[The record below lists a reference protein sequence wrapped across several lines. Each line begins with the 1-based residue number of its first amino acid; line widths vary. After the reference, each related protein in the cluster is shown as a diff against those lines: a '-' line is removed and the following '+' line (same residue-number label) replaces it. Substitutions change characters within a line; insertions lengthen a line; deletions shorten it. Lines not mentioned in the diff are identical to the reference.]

1 MFRKLIS
8 NVKNKVN
15 ISSLFNYDS
24 NPSTKT
30 SSTIEDFIDF
40 TEEFIDNDYKE
51 KKELLKKF
59 IMDSISIIFKSRKD
73 KINNDFSLSTSKN
86 SEFSNNTFDNNLF
99 NPEIEEFFMYND
111 FYKDKNEL
119 VKFIIEFY
127 LTKKTDDVIT
137 KELVEKWKL
146 TYDLNLNNS
155 GKNKSQNIQNFKNKI
170 NIYMKSIIS
179 YTRLLPLYQFY
190 NSNKDSN
197 DYMIEFKFYQ
207 NKSKKKGKF
216 SKNHSGKLE
225 IKNSDLFNFKINVK
239 YYNSRELE
247 NIFEK
252 NTENGK
258 IYIRNKIRSLSLPK
272 TKSNLNGFELINQLP
287 DDNNPINR
295 INNDE
300 NNIIIC
306 TSEINKEKI
315 EEIDSDSNDSS
326 FCLVL
331 DFKEEEKVSKID
343 MNKNDKENVKKN
355 KRKCSFFS
363 NPEETTEDCSPR
375 TSYLKHNFRTS
386 ETNNENNISFCST
399 RKSFM
404 KTENN
409 TINSILKDYSSLKDK
424 IENLNS
430 SILIKTDKF
439 IKYAKGC
446 D

>member
-59 IMDSISIIFKSRKD
+59 IMDSISIIFESRKD

-86 SEFSNNTFDNNLF
+86 SDFSNNTFDNNLF

-127 LTKKTDDVIT
+127 LKK

-155 GKNKSQNIQNFKNKI
+155 EKNKSQNIQNFKNKI

-190 NSNKDSN
+190 NSNKDKY

-247 NIFEK
+247 NIFGK
-252 NTENGK
+252 NIENDE

-272 TKSNLNGFELINQLP
+272 TKSNLNGFELINKIP

-300 NNIIIC
+300 NNIKIC

-343 MNKNDKENVKKN
+343 INKNDKENVKKN

-375 TSYLKHNFRTS
+375 TSYLKYNFRTS
-386 ETNNENNISFCST
+386 EASNENNISFCST
-399 RKSFM
+399 RKSFV

>member
-59 IMDSISIIFKSRKD
+59 IMDSISIIFESRKD

-86 SEFSNNTFDNNLF
+86 SDFSNNTFDNNLF

-190 NSNKDSN
+190 NSNKDKY
-197 DYMIEFKFYQ
+197 DFMIEFKFYQ

-247 NIFEK
+247 NIFGK
-252 NTENGK
+252 NIENGE

-272 TKSNLNGFELINQLP
+272 TKSNLNGFELINLIP

-295 INNDE
+295 INNNE
-300 NNIIIC
+300 NNIKIC

-315 EEIDSDSNDSS
+315 EEIDSSDSS

-343 MNKNDKENVKKN
+343 INKNDKENVKKN
-355 KRKCSFFS
+355 KRKYSFFS

-375 TSYLKHNFRTS
+375 TSYIKYNFRTS
-386 ETNNENNISFCST
+386 ETSNENNNISFCST